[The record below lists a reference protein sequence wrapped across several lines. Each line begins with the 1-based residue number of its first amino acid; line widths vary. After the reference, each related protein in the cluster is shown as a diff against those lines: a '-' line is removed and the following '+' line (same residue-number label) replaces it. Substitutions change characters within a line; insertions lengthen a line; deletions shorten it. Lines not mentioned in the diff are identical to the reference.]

1 MARFRLARRFKIL
14 KSPNDCITIQIFLSI
29 LKCINWL
36 IYPSDHIVLML
47 NYFLRPTAQK
57 SEVAS
62 PGGAKFKN
70 SKND

>member
-1 MARFRLARRFKIL
+1 
-14 KSPNDCITIQIFLSI
+14 
-29 LKCINWL
+29 
-36 IYPSDHIVLML
+36 ML

-70 SKND
+70 SKNDFDIE